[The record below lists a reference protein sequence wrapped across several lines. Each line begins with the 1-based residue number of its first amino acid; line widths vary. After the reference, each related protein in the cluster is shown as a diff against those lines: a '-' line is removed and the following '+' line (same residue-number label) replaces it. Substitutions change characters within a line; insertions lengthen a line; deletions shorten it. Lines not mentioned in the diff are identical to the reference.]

1 LNGEKEKAE
10 LALRFDLT
18 VPLARY
24 IAQYE
29 GELKFPF
36 KRQHIDRSWRGER
49 AQTGRS
55 REFYQA
61 DIDIIGREN
70 LSLLA
75 DVEVIETIY
84 TTLSNL
90 DF

>member
-1 LNGEKEKAE
+1 LNGEKNDAD

-29 GELKFPF
+29 GEIKFPF
-36 KRQHIDRSWRGER
+36 KRHHIDRSWRGER
-49 AQTGRS
+49 AQTGRE

-61 DIDIIGREN
+61 DIDIIGREK
-70 LSLLA
+70 LPLFA
-75 DVEVIETIY
+75 DVEVIQAIY
-84 TTLSNL
+84 QTLKNL
-90 DF
+90 NF

>member
-1 LNGEKEKAE
+1 

-24 IAQYE
+24 ISQYE
-29 GELKFPF
+29 GEIKFPF

-49 AQTGRS
+49 AQTGRA

-61 DIDIIGREN
+61 DIDIIGREK
-70 LSLLA
+70 LPLFA
-75 DVEVIETIY
+75 DLEVINTIY
-84 TTLSNL
+84 QTLKNL
-90 DF
+90 QF